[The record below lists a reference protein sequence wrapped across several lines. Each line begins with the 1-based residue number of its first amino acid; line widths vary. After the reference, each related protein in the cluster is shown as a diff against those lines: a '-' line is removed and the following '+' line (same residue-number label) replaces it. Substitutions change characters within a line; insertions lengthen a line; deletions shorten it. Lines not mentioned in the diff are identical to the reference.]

1 MVEEDLVLLR
11 RRLPSGRVISIDT
24 CEFAMLNGSV
34 GIAHRN
40 MDNGDN
46 RVANLKYV
54 TEVEARRLL
63 LEYGE

>member
-1 MVEEDLVLLR
+1 MTSLTMSCQLLHKFCCTFF
-11 RRLPSGRVISIDT
+11 GRY

-34 GIAHRN
+34 GIAHLN

-54 TEVEARRLL
+54 TEAEARRLL
-63 LEYGE
+63 LEYVE